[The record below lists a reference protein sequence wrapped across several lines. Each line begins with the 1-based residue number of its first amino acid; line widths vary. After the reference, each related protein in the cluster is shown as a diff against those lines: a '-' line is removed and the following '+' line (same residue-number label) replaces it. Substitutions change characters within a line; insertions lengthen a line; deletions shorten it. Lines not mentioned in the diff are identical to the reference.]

1 MICYFVI
8 FDFDDI
14 VGLVVDIFL
23 ANKFYVLFIIED
35 DQLMGL
41 VIMYDLFLYWFG
53 EFMFL
58 KQEEVFEEE
67 F

>member
-1 MICYFVI
+1 MICYLVM

-23 ANKFYVLFIIED
+23 ANKFYVLFIVED

-53 EFMFL
+53 EFMFF